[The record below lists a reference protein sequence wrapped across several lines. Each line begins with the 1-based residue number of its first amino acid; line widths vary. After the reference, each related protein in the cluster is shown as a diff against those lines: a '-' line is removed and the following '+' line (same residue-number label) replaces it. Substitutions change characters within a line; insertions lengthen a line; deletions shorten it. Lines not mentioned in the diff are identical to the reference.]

1 MVSSKP
7 HKWIQNRMLEQPD
20 KKIGVAQAC
29 GPLKGVLLKDKL
41 SVWQVT
47 KNLSGERKNRNK
59 TCILGYK
66 KK

>member
-1 MVSSKP
+1 
-7 HKWIQNRMLEQPD
+7 MLEQPE

>member
-1 MVSSKP
+1 MNSKQDA
-7 HKWIQNRMLEQPD
+7 WATR

-47 KNLSGERKNRNK
+47 KYLSGERKNRNK
-59 TCILGYK
+59 TRILGYK